1 MNSNEPN
8 AILNNQ
14 CDLVL
19 EQLILN
25 SWFGNT
31 ICVTC
36 T

>member
-19 EQLILN
+19 N

-36 T
+36 TWY